1 MKRFS
6 LTLAALAA
14 AVSLNLFAAG
24 CSGSASASGGGA
36 SASAQVDV
44 AVDIEV
50 TGNAKFDKFFADV
63 NTLYKK
69 FKKADRALNSGPAAL
84 AKAAG
89 LAETTD
95 FKAALE
101 AVAAKL
107 KGKVTVQINITET
120 GATATIAAAAGVT
133 LSAEEQAMIDA
144 YKEAVLG
151 IAEVP
156 AAMAG
161 MVEQV
166 VKLIP
171 QVPGLVQE
179 AKAAAG
185 NPLKAIKIVASVTKA
200 VPRLQQILPEMKE
213 KSPQFLEKSK
223 NYIVTIKSV
232 TVG

>member
-1 MKRFS
+1 MKRIS

-14 AVSLNLFAAG
+14 AVSLNVFAAG

-36 SASAQVDV
+36 SASAEVDV
-44 AVDIEV
+44 AVDVEV
-50 TGNAKFDKFFADV
+50 SGNAKFDKFFSDV
-63 NTLYKK
+63 NVLYKK
-69 FKKADRALNSGPAAL
+69 FRKAERALDRGPAAL

-101 AVAAKL
+101 AVAGKL

-156 AAMAG
+156 GALG
-161 MVEQV
+161 DLGVQV
-166 VKLIP
+166 AKLIP
-171 QVPGLVQE
+171 QVPGLVTE

-200 VPRLQQILPEMKE
+200 VPKLQKILPEMKDRA
-213 KSPQFLEKSK
+213 PGLVEKSK
-223 NYIVTIKSV
+223 TYITTIKSV
-232 TVG
+232 TIG